1 MCKKATRILLVFSKS
16 SKALLIKYESVG
28 EILAPR
34 LSRAMSE
41 MARWQEQESESEVKF
56 QHNNTSSKNGE
67 LGVRRGIYLYLER
80 QTYLSWI
87 NAKCPPPSI
96 RVDLKARAHHLGFES

>member
-1 MCKKATRILLVFSKS
+1 
-16 SKALLIKYESVG
+16 
-28 EILAPR
+28 
-34 LSRAMSE
+34 MSE
-41 MARWQEQESESEVKF
+41 MARWQEQESGSEERF
-56 QHNNTSSKNGE
+56 QHSNNSSKIGE
-67 LGVRRGIYLYLER
+67 LGVRREIYLYLER

>member
-1 MCKKATRILLVFSKS
+1 MKGST
-16 SKALLIKYESVG
+16 YT
-28 EILAPR
+28 
-34 LSRAMSE
+34 SRGMSE
-41 MARWQEQESESEVKF
+41 MARWQEQESGSEVKF
-56 QHNNTSSKNGE
+56 QYSSTILKNGE

>member
-1 MCKKATRILLVFSKS
+1 MCKKATRILLDVFKILQSF
-16 SKALLIKYESVG
+16 INPKYESVG

-56 QHNNTSSKNGE
+56 QHNNSSSKNGE
-67 LGVRRGIYLYLER
+67 EKG
-80 QTYLSWI
+80 
-87 NAKCPPPSI
+87 
-96 RVDLKARAHHLGFES
+96 

>member
-1 MCKKATRILLVFSKS
+1 
-16 SKALLIKYESVG
+16 
-28 EILAPR
+28 
-34 LSRAMSE
+34 MSE
-41 MARWQEQESESEVKF
+41 MARWQEQNSGSEERF
-56 QHNNTSSKNGE
+56 HHNNNSSKIGE

-96 RVDLKARAHHLGFES
+96 RVDLKVRAHHLGFES

>member
-1 MCKKATRILLVFSKS
+1 
-16 SKALLIKYESVG
+16 
-28 EILAPR
+28 
-34 LSRAMSE
+34 MSE
-41 MARWQEQESESEVKF
+41 MARWQEQDSGSEERF
-56 QHNNTSSKNGE
+56 QHNNNSSKIGE

-87 NAKCPPPSI
+87 NAKCPHPSI

>member
-1 MCKKATRILLVFSKS
+1 
-16 SKALLIKYESVG
+16 
-28 EILAPR
+28 
-34 LSRAMSE
+34 MSE
-41 MARWQEQESESEVKF
+41 MAKWQEQENGSEMKF
-56 QHNNTSSKNGE
+56 QYSNTSSKNGE
-67 LGVRRGIYLYLER
+67 LGRRNEIYLYLER

>member
-1 MCKKATRILLVFSKS
+1 
-16 SKALLIKYESVG
+16 
-28 EILAPR
+28 
-34 LSRAMSE
+34 MSE
-41 MARWQEQESESEVKF
+41 MTRWQEQEGEVKF
-56 QHNNTSSKNGE
+56 QYSNISSKNGV

>member
-1 MCKKATRILLVFSKS
+1 MVKKK
-16 SKALLIKYESVG
+16 G
-28 EILAPR
+28 E
-34 LSRAMSE
+34 
-41 MARWQEQESESEVKF
+41 V
-56 QHNNTSSKNGE
+56 
-67 LGVRRGIYLYLER
+67 GIYLYLER